1 MYGYITPHVHPHHC
15 PTPNVRSTWF
25 SNHVLPAARRVHH
38 PCDLPAAYITSRTPA
53 SESAQPTCAG
63 DPVAIVMAL
72 ARSLPVRTACVS
84 ASLLQQHRPA
94 GSSYTLQR
102 LGAEEV
108 LNKRCTLTAS
118 PARRVLDLCV
128 HSTCTAESSRAE
140 SAWWW
145 WHCAT
150 RVALSTVERLVQR
163 LLGTYA
169 GCVRARDL

>member
-1 MYGYITPHVHPHHC
+1 
-15 PTPNVRSTWF
+15 
-25 SNHVLPAARRVHH
+25 
-38 PCDLPAAYITSRTPA
+38 
-53 SESAQPTCAG
+53 
-63 DPVAIVMAL
+63 MAL
-72 ARSLPVRTACVS
+72 ARSLPRCTVRTACVS
-84 ASLLQQHRPA
+84 TSLLQQHRPA

-169 GCVRARDL
+169 GCVRAHDL